1 MKKVFAVLLAVLMV
15 FSFASC
21 DNATQAPSDLKT
33 SQVVAY
39 FNNFATKHIFS
50 EINSALK
57 ADTEEISNLD
67 AVYTPAA
74 GDDSAKIVFTYTATN
89 HRYNGEIGEGGVD
102 KTNHRLVNGNITLT
116 VTGTVS
122 DNTFTGTDFTFAG
135 KDLQLSDDQSGEGY
149 EKLAGITVDINGF
162 KAPFFG
168 EKEVEITL
176 TTTGEGDSEVTE
188 PTAIAVLEGYSANL
202 TASTGSVT
210 VKSNNVTYD
219 FADIVKLLTPSN

>member
-21 DNATQAPSDLKT
+21 DNATQAPSDLET

-50 EINSALK
+50 EINAAMSG
-57 ADTEEISNLD
+57 ESNEISGLN
-67 AVYTPAA
+67 AVYTPAS
-74 GDDSAKIVFTYTATN
+74 GDAAAKIVFTYTATN
-89 HRYNGEIGEGGVD
+89 HRYNGEIGEGGEN

-122 DNTFTGTDFTFAG
+122 GNTFTGTDFTFAG

-149 EKLAGITVDINGF
+149 EKLSGITVDINDF
-162 KAPFFG
+162 NAPFVG
-168 EKEVEITL
+168 GREVMITL
-176 TTTGEGDSEVTE
+176 TTGEGDSAVTE
-188 PTAIAVLEGYSANL
+188 PTEIAELQGQSANL
-202 TASTGSVT
+202 AASTGSVT

-219 FADIVKLLTPSN
+219 FEDIVKLV